1 MNRKSISVVLTTIFV
16 IALSSGCQVG
26 DKSKP
31 PANGVVPITPKKH
44 ISNSKARVPA
54 KSSTA
59 AASPN
64 PAPKT
69 ESIPQ
74 PPLRAEVPKS
84 FTWTYT
90 FQPEPGIRK
99 WSRNGNAKFVERYPS
114 GKENTFTIL
123 EQTTVDSIQ
132 GTLVQI
138 VGGKLQGF
146 IPDKGSANMYL
157 KMRASAE
164 QNWGHM
170 GEMKDVE

>member
-1 MNRKSISVVLTTIFV
+1 MNGKPISVVLTTLFV
-16 IALSSGCQVG
+16 VALSSGCQFS

-31 PANGVVPITPKKH
+31 MANGGVPATPKKH
-44 ISNSKARVPA
+44 VSNSKAGVPA
-54 KSSTA
+54 KSTTTA
-59 AASPN
+59 ASSS

-69 ESIPQ
+69 ESIPET
-74 PPLRAEVPKS
+74 PLRAEVPRS

-99 WSRNGNAKFVERYPS
+99 WSRIGNTKFVERYPS

-123 EQTTVDSIQ
+123 EQTTVDSVQ

-157 KMRASAE
+157 KMRGSAE